1 MNNFLAKFFS
11 FHGRNKIRWIFSFI
25 ILLTLAG
32 VLIDAGSYY
41 NRLANKISDK
51 TGKTV
56 VLPHLKEVPF
66 RLGLDL
72 LGGSHLVYKIDLS
85 RVPAGDQDNV
95 LAGVRDVIE
104 KRVNKFGVSEPIVQI
119 NKSGDE
125 NQVIVELAGIKDINE
140 AIKQIGETPL
150 LEFKEP
156 STNKTL
162 TADQQKGLD
171 DFNKK
176 AETKA
181 TEVLGKIISNGDFGA
196 LAKVYSEDDKTKDT
210 NGELDWVSQGEI
222 FNIAA
227 KLKKGEYTKDLVK
240 TAAGYEIVKSED
252 ERLKTDPFND
262 KVNEKEI
269 HASHILICF
278 KGAQGCTTETGK
290 EDALAKIK
298 ALKASSTPAN
308 FADLAKNNSTEPGAD
323 QSGGDLGWFRKGMMV
338 KPFEDVVFAQKVGAI
353 SDPVET
359 DFGYHLVYK
368 QGERDI
374 KEYKVRHIFV
384 KTKTAEDILGPASQW
399 QNTELSGKNLTKAS
413 ISFDNLGV
421 AQVSLEFDDAGAKL
435 FEDITARNVGK
446 QVAIFLD
453 TYPISVPTVNEKI
466 TGGKAVISG
475 KFTVEEAKLLVQR
488 LNAGALPA
496 PIELISQETVGA
508 SLGKDS
514 VDKSLFAA
522 IIGLAIIILFL
533 LIFYRLPGLLASIAL
548 LIYGVLIL
556 AVFKIWPVTLTLP
569 GLAGFVMSL
578 GMAVDANILIFERM
592 KEELRAGKPLTLS
605 MSEGFRRAWPS
616 IRDGNFST
624 LITCFI
630 LIQFST
636 SVVRGFAVTLM
647 LGIIISMFSAIII
660 TKNLLN
666 LIMGEW
672 MEKRM
677 WLVGRIKK

>member
-1 MNNFLAKFFS
+1 LSKFFS
-11 FHGRNKIRWIFSFI
+11 FHGRNKIRWIFGFI
-25 ILLTLAG
+25 VLLTLVG

-51 TGKTV
+51 IGKTV
-56 VLPHLKEVPF
+56 VLPRLKEVPF
-66 RLGLDL
+66 HLGLDL

-85 RVPAGDQDNV
+85 RVPSGDQDNV

-104 KRVNKFGVSEPIVQI
+104 RRVNVFGVSEPIVQI

-156 STNKTL
+156 STTKTL

-176 AETKA
+176 AEAKA

-210 NGELDWVSQGEI
+210 NGELGWISQGEVY
-222 FNIAA
+222 NIAQ

-240 TAAGYEIVKSED
+240 TATGFEIVKLED

-262 KVNEKEI
+262 KVIEKEI

-278 KGAQGCTTETGK
+278 KGAQGCTTETSK

-298 ALKASSTPAN
+298 AIKASSTPEN
-308 FADLAKNNSTEPGAD
+308 FADMAKKNSTEPGAN
-323 QSGGDLGWFRKGMMV
+323 QTGGDLGWFRKGAMV
-338 KPFEDVVFAQKVGAI
+338 KLFEDEVLAQKVGTI
-353 SDPVET
+353 SDPVLT
-359 DFGYHLVYK
+359 DFGYHIIYK
-368 QGERDI
+368 QEERDI
-374 KEYKVRHIFV
+374 KELKVQHIFI
-384 KTKTAEDILGPASQW
+384 KTETAQDILGPASQW

-413 ISFDNLGV
+413 VNFDNLGS
-421 AQVSLEFDDAGAKL
+421 AQVSLQFDDAGAKL
-435 FEDITARNVGK
+435 FEDITSRNVGK

-453 TYPISVPTVNEKI
+453 NYPISVPTVNEKI
-466 TGGKAVISG
+466 SGGKAVISG
-475 KFTVEEAKLLVQR
+475 NFTIDEAKLLVQR

-522 IIGLAIIILFL
+522 IIGLVIIILFL

-578 GMAVDANILIFERM
+578 GMAVDANILIFERI
-592 KEELRAGKPLTLS
+592 KEELRVGKPLTLS

-647 LGIIISMFSAIII
+647 LGIIISMFSAIIV